1 MEKIELIKKS
11 AQISN
16 SCIPLIKKLLKR
28 KITEKQLAIEI
39 KKKILAQGAKLA
51 FPTLVA
57 SGKRASKIHAN
68 PTKKE
73 ITGLGYVDF
82 GASYKGYKTDL
93 TLPFVKGKITKQQE
107 EILKATFQA
116 YKIAKKE
123 LKVNKNCWEV
133 YEKVN
138 NFLKS
143 KGFEMEHSLGHG
155 VGIRIHQFPIIGK
168 PMKANKRKIEK
179 LKRIRFKEGMVF
191 TIEPGVYVK
200 GVGGCRIENTF
211 LLTKNKLIQLTK
223 ANLIKI

>member
-93 TLPFVKGKITKQQE
+93 TLSFVKGKITKQQE
-107 EILKATFQA
+107 EILKATLQA

-123 LKVNKNCWEV
+123 VKVNKNA
-133 YEKVN
+133 
-138 NFLKS
+138 
-143 KGFEMEHSLGHG
+143 
-155 VGIRIHQFPIIGK
+155 GK
-168 PMKANKRKIEK
+168 LMKK
-179 LKRIRFKEGMVF
+179 L
-191 TIEPGVYVK
+191 T
-200 GVGGCRIENTF
+200 TF
-211 LLTKNKLIQLTK
+211 
-223 ANLIKI
+223 

>member
-1 MEKIELIKKS
+1 MKKLDFIKKS

-16 SCIPLIKKLLKR
+16 SCLPLIEDLLK
-28 KITEKQLAIEI
+28 KEITEEELAKEI
-39 KKKILAQGAKLA
+39 KKKILSKGAKLA

-57 SGKRASKIHAN
+57 SGNRASKIHAK

-73 ITGLGYVDF
+73 ISGLGYIDF

-93 TLPFVKGKITKQQE
+93 TVPFVKGEITKQQE
-107 EILKATFQA
+107 KILEATLQG
-116 YKIAKKE
+116 YEIAKKE
-123 LKVNKNCWEV
+123 IKVNKSCWEV

-138 NFLKS
+138 SFLKS
-143 KGFEMEHSLGHG
+143 KGFEMKHSLGHG
-155 VGIRIHQFPIIGK
+155 VGIRIHQLPIIGK

-179 LKRIRFKEGMVF
+179 LKRLRFKEGMVF
-191 TIEPGVYVK
+191 TIEPGIYVK

-223 ANLIKI
+223 ARLIKV

>member
-107 EILKATFQA
+107 EILKATLQA

-123 LKVNKNCWEV
+123 VKVNKNCWEA

-143 KGFEMEHSLGHG
+143 KGFEMKHSLGHG

-168 PMKANKRKIEK
+168 PIKANKRKIEK
-179 LKRIRFKEGMVF
+179 LKRVRFKEGMVF
-191 TIEPGVYVK
+191 TIEPGIYVK

-223 ANLIKI
+223 AHLIKI

>member
-16 SCIPLIKKLLKR
+16 SCIPLIKKLLKE

-39 KKKILAQGAKLA
+39 KKEILAQGAKLA

-57 SGKRASKIHAN
+57 SGDRASKIHAK

-73 ITGLGYVDF
+73 IAGLGYIDF

-93 TLPFVKGKITKQQE
+93 TIPFVKGEITRQQQR
-107 EILKATFQA
+107 ILEVTLQA
-116 YKIAKKE
+116 YNLAKKE
-123 LKVNKNCWEV
+123 VKINKSCWEV
-133 YEKVN
+133 YEEVN
-138 NFLKS
+138 DFLKN
-143 KGFEMEHSLGHG
+143 KGFEMKHSLGHG

-168 PMKANKRKIEK
+168 PIKANKRKIEK
-179 LKRIRFKEGMVF
+179 LKRVRFKEGMVF
-191 TIEPGVYVK
+191 TIEPGIYVK

-211 LLTKNKLIQLTK
+211 LLTKNKLIQLTQSS
-223 ANLIKI
+223 LIKI